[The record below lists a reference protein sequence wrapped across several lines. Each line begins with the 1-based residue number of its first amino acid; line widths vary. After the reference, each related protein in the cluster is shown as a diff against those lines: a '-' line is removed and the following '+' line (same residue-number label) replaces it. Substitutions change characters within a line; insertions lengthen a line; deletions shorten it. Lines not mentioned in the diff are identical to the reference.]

1 MLSGKCRRPRIC
13 VLSYNSLSQMVH
25 AVVSEFFPRAEIEVV
40 EVLLDQALTLGL
52 DIEKYRR
59 ADVIITAGANA
70 VLLRSAL
77 ALPVVTI
84 KVTGFDLLLALQRA
98 SKISNRIGV
107 GVFRQKNL
115 ELETVKELLEVEVSQ
130 QTYETPADAQESFQ
144 RLHDEGYKV
153 IVGSSLVVEMAEA
166 SGLTGILVYSLES
179 VRQAFEEAIQLAELT
194 VLEAARYEN
203 LNSVLRNLHE
213 AVLAV
218 DTEHRIT
225 AVNPLM
231 EQILGAVSGSVVGRA
246 LNGFAPLFSLTNVL
260 SDRDEAV
267 DVVLPYDNKT
277 YLMSRTAIRES
288 GIITGALL
296 TLYDAHDIQR
306 ADTAMRSQRR
316 PRSLAAKYHF
326 SQVVGSSPAL
336 RQARAVAERSARSD
350 STVLITGESGTG
362 KELFAQAIHNAGGRS
377 GKPFVAL
384 NCAAFPE
391 SLLESELFGYD
402 DGAFTGSRKGG
413 KAGLFET
420 AHTGTIFLDEIGD
433 MPVSLQTRLLR
444 VLQER
449 EVVRLGSLQPIPI
462 DVRVIAATHCHL
474 PDRIERGT
482 FRADLYYRINILR
495 VTLPALRDRPEDV
508 GSLALQL
515 LFSSLRRQGSSLPA
529 DQILA
534 PLLPAIIQY
543 RWPGNVRELENIME
557 RFAVYASASET
568 ATAIDYPTFMLEI
581 AELSAK
587 PEELRLL
594 QPSASSCSETP
605 IKIDKA
611 AIINALSQAGGNKQV
626 AAVRLGI
633 SRTTLWRKI
642 REEQLEDN

>member
-1 MLSGKCRRPRIC
+1 
-13 VLSYNSLSQMVH
+13 
-25 AVVSEFFPRAEIEVV
+25 
-40 EVLLDQALTLGL
+40 
-52 DIEKYRR
+52 
-59 ADVIITAGANA
+59 
-70 VLLRSAL
+70 
-77 ALPVVTI
+77 
-84 KVTGFDLLLALQRA
+84 
-98 SKISNRIGV
+98 
-107 GVFRQKNL
+107 
-115 ELETVKELLEVEVSQ
+115 
-130 QTYETPADAQESFQ
+130 
-144 RLHDEGYKV
+144 
-153 IVGSSLVVEMAEA
+153 
-166 SGLTGILVYSLES
+166 
-179 VRQAFEEAIQLAELT
+179 
-194 VLEAARYEN
+194 
-203 LNSVLRNLHE
+203 
-213 AVLAV
+213 
-218 DTEHRIT
+218 
-225 AVNPLM
+225 
-231 EQILGAVSGSVVGRA
+231 
-246 LNGFAPLFSLTNVL
+246 
-260 SDRDEAV
+260 
-267 DVVLPYDNKT
+267 
-277 YLMSRTAIRES
+277 
-288 GIITGALL
+288 
-296 TLYDAHDIQR
+296 
-306 ADTAMRSQRR
+306 
-316 PRSLAAKYHF
+316 
-326 SQVVGSSPAL
+326 
-336 RQARAVAERSARSD
+336 
-350 STVLITGESGTG
+350 
-362 KELFAQAIHNAGGRS
+362 
-377 GKPFVAL
+377 
-384 NCAAFPE
+384 
-391 SLLESELFGYD
+391 
-402 DGAFTGSRKGG
+402 
-413 KAGLFET
+413 
-420 AHTGTIFLDEIGD
+420 

-581 AELSAK
+581 AELSVK

-642 REEQLEDN
+642 REEQLEDY

>member
-1 MLSGKCRRPRIC
+1 MTSGKLRSPRIC

-25 AVVSEFFPRAEIEVV
+25 TVVSEFVSRAEIEVV

-52 DIEKYRR
+52 DIEKNRR

-77 ALPVVTI
+77 SLPVVAI
-84 KVTGFDLLLALQRA
+84 KVTGFDFLLALQRA
-98 SKISNRIGV
+98 RKVSDRIGV
-107 GVFRQKNL
+107 GVFRQKSL
-115 ELETVKELLEVEVSQ
+115 ELETVKELLQVQVAQ
-130 QTYETPADAQESFQ
+130 QTYETRADAQESFQ
-144 RLHDEGYKV
+144 RLHDEGYQV

-166 SGLTGILVYSLES
+166 SGLTGILIYSLES
-179 VRQAFEEAIQLAELT
+179 VRQAFEEAIQLAELA
-194 VLEAARYEN
+194 VLEAARYDN

-218 DTEHRIT
+218 DREHRVT
-225 AVNPLM
+225 AINPLM
-231 EQILGAVSGSVVGRA
+231 ERILGTVIGSVIGRT
-246 LNGFAPLFSLTNVL
+246 LTEFDPLFSLTNVL

-267 DVVLPYDNKT
+267 DVVLPYENKT

-288 GIITGALL
+288 GIVTGAIL

-306 ADTAMRSQRR
+306 ADTVMRSQRR
-316 PRSLAAKYHF
+316 PRSLTAKYHF
-326 SQVVGSSPAL
+326 SQVVGASPAL
-336 RQARAVAERSARSD
+336 RQARAVAQRCAQSD

-362 KELFAQAIHNAGGRS
+362 KELFAQAIHNAGGRN

-495 VTLPALRDRPEDV
+495 VSLPALRDRPEDV

-515 LFSSLRRQGSSLPA
+515 LFSSLRRQGCSLPA

-534 PLLPAIIQY
+534 PLLPVII
-543 RWPGNVRELENIME
+543 RHTWPGNVRELENIME
-557 RFAVYASASET
+557 RFAVYASASGT
-568 ATAIDYPTFMLEI
+568 ANAIDYPTFMLEI
-581 AELSAK
+581 AELSVIPA
-587 PEELRLL
+587 ELRVV
-594 QPSASSCSETP
+594 QSPVAAEFVVP

-611 AIINALSQAGGNKQV
+611 AIISALAHAGGNKQV
-626 AAVRLGI
+626 AAARLGI
-633 SRTTLWRKI
+633 SRTTLWRRI
-642 REEQLEDN
+642 REEQLEE